1 VAIDFEAEGL
11 LKGTRGKARDAR
23 RELLDRLATDGV
35 TADELREAVEEDRLA
50 LLATERL
57 IEGEGRRYTAEEV
70 ARESGVEVDFL
81 IRQRQ
86 ALGLPAPDPNAR
98 DFTEADLD
106 AARRVKEFRAVGL
119 PDEGLL
125 EVARVMGMALAQ
137 VAGATRTLT
146 GESLMEPGLTELE
159 ISSRFE
165 EATRRLVPMMAPLLD
180 YTYRLH
186 QRDQLRH
193 TVLGREELK
202 RGRPARSEITVCFAD
217 LVEFTKIGE
226 RLPMEEL
233 GALTGRLG
241 EMAREVAAPPVQLV
255 KLIGDAAM
263 FVSTEADP
271 LLDAALTLV
280 ERAEKEREGFPLL
293 RAGVAH
299 GEALPRGGDWYGH
312 PVNLASRITDVA
324 RPSSVLCAAEVREA
338 AAGGFEWSSL
348 RKRSLKGISGRQELY
363 RVRRA
368 TGNGAD
374 GDGDDR

>member
-1 VAIDFEAEGL
+1 MAIDFDAEGL
-11 LKGTRGKARDAR
+11 LKGTRGKAREAR
-23 RELLDRLATDGV
+23 RELLAKLADDGV
-35 TADELREAVEEDRLA
+35 TAEEMRDAVEEDRLA

-70 ARESGVEVDFL
+70 AEESGVETDFL

-86 ALGLPAPDPNAR
+86 ALGLPAPDPEAR

-119 PDEGLL
+119 PDDGLL
-125 EVARVMGMALAQ
+125 EVARVMGMAMAQ

-146 GESLMEPGLTELE
+146 GETLMEPGLTELE

-165 EATRRLVPMMAPLLD
+165 EATRRLVPMMGPLLD

-186 QRDQLRH
+186 QRDQLRQ

-202 RGRPARSEITVCFAD
+202 SGRPARSEITVCFAD
-217 LVEFTKIGE
+217 LVEFTKLGE

-241 EMAREVAAPPVQLV
+241 EMAREVASPPVQLV

-263 FVSTEADP
+263 LVSTETDP

-280 ERAEKEREGFPLL
+280 ESAEEEGEGFPQL

-324 RPSSVLCAAEVREA
+324 RPSSVLCSAEVREA
-338 AAGGFEWSSL
+338 ADGGYEWSGL
-348 RKRSLKGISGRQELY
+348 RKRSLKGMSGRVELY
-363 RVRRA
+363 RARRA
-368 TGNGAD
+368 DGAG
-374 GDGDDR
+374 GDR